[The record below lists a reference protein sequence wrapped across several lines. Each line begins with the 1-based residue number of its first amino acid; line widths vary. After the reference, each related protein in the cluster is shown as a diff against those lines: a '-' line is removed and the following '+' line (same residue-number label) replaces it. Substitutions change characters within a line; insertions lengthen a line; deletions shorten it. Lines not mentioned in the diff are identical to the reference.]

1 VRALEPRRTGCSY
14 HQHIRYAG
22 DNRRKLRITCQ
33 VDYASENMTGLPSKL
48 VFDLTAG
55 CLCLN
60 FANTVDKRLS
70 SQPEDKLAGYKEFV
84 AFGQQTGV
92 FSAGE
97 GRKLRRGTSKSEAPR
112 IFQQAL
118 ELRELVYRIFM
129 AVAAR
134 REVSDA
140 DAAALNAALLELNAG
155 SRIAP
160 VRGEIGWRR
169 VEKSGAGRLIERILR
184 SAVDILTTDD
194 IARVKKCGAETCCWL
209 FLDRS
214 RSGNRRWCEMKTCG
228 CRQKAKAYYRRK
240 TAGRQREKAAPS
252 S

>member
-1 VRALEPRRTGCSY
+1 
-14 HQHIRYAG
+14 
-22 DNRRKLRITCQ
+22 
-33 VDYASENMTGLPSKL
+33 MTGLPSKL

-92 FSAGE
+92 FSVGE
-97 GRKLRRGTSKSEAPR
+97 GRKLRRGTSKSEAPG

-134 REVSDA
+134 RGVSDA
-140 DAAALNAALLELNAG
+140 DAAALNAALLELN
-155 SRIAP
+155 SRSRLPPRRA
-160 VRGEIGWRR
+160 EIGCGRGG
-169 VEKSGAGRLIERILR
+169 ESGAGRAVARI
-184 SAVDILTTDD
+184 
-194 IARVKKCGAETCCWL
+194 
-209 FLDRS
+209 
-214 RSGNRRWCEMKTCG
+214 
-228 CRQKAKAYYRRK
+228 
-240 TAGRQREKAAPS
+240 
-252 S
+252 

>member
-1 VRALEPRRTGCSY
+1 ME
-14 HQHIRYAG
+14 
-22 DNRRKLRITCQ
+22 
-33 VDYASENMTGLPSKL
+33 GLASKL

-60 FANTVDKRLS
+60 FGNTVDKRLS

-92 FSAGE
+92 FSVGE
-97 GRKLRRGTSKSEAPR
+97 GRKLRRGTSKSEAPG

-140 DAAALNAALLELNAG
+140 EAAAPKGALLELNVG
-155 SRIAP
+155 SRVP
-160 VRGEIGWRR
+160 PRPHGIGW
-169 VEKSGAGRLIERILR
+169 
-184 SAVDILTTDD
+184 
-194 IARVKKCGAETCCWL
+194 
-209 FLDRS
+209 
-214 RSGNRRWCEMKTCG
+214 
-228 CRQKAKAYYRRK
+228 
-240 TAGRQREKAAPS
+240 
-252 S
+252 

>member
-1 VRALEPRRTGCSY
+1 
-14 HQHIRYAG
+14 
-22 DNRRKLRITCQ
+22 
-33 VDYASENMTGLPSKL
+33 M
-48 VFDLTAG
+48 
-55 CLCLN
+55 
-60 FANTVDKRLS
+60 
-70 SQPEDKLAGYKEFV
+70 
-84 AFGQQTGV
+84 

-112 IFQQAL
+112 IFQLAL

-160 VRGEIGWRR
+160 VHGEIGWRR

-240 TAGRQREKAAPS
+240 TAGRQREKAAVLRNNS
-252 S
+252 VQV